1 MKTIGYIVDTIEM
14 TLRKER
20 RGILKK
26 SQIQTAVRV
35 GVNNLFNKLLVQY
48 RITGL
53 VPTPLQPFISTV
65 TLSLTSGATPVP
77 ENFSK
82 EITFYIPSVNSN
94 PAVFMNR
101 AEFQERNNSILMPP
115 SELDPVGIIE
125 SNYIHVRPINTTSI
139 TFTYI
144 KKPTDVVIGTTAS
157 LDGRS
162 ASYDDASSVDTEFYV
177 EYSPDII
184 KEALQFLSV
193 PHQDPNAAQLAQTTN
208 E

>member
-1 MKTIGYIVDTIEM
+1 MKTIGYITETIEM

-35 GVNNLFNKLLVQY
+35 AINNFFNKQLAQY
-48 RITGL
+48 RATGFI
-53 VPTPLQPFISTV
+53 PTPLQPFVYTT
-65 TLSLTSGATPVP
+65 TLSLTNGTASLPA
-77 ENFSK
+77 NFSK
-82 EITFYIPSVNSN
+82 EVTFYIPSVNSN

-101 AEFQERNNSILMPP
+101 AEFQERNNSVLMPP

-125 SNYIHVRPINTTSI
+125 GNSIYVRPINTTSI
-139 TFTYI
+139 QLTYI
-144 KKPTDVVIGTTAS
+144 KKPSDVVIATTVS
-157 LDGRS
+157 GDGRS
-162 ASYDDASSVDTEFYV
+162 LNYDDTNSVDTEFRV
-177 EYSPDII
+177 EYSTDLI

-193 PHQDPNAAQLAQTTN
+193 PHQDPNAAQLAQTTT